1 MIDLELFGELA
12 TIPKGQFQPKPT
24 TLTAGQKE
32 ALQPLW
38 ESLDGL
44 TKVGIWDCTPGIF
57 TADRTAMAELCHIMS
72 GSATITNHDGSG
84 SKRVKAGDLL
94 ILPIG
99 WYGDWEVHEAIRKTY
114 VLISSRV

>member
-1 MIDLELFGELA
+1 MIDLKLFGDLA
-12 TIPKGQFQPKPT
+12 AIPKGVFQPKPT
-24 TLTAGQKE
+24 TLTAGQEE

-44 TKVGIWDCTPGIF
+44 TKVGIWDCTPGTF
-57 TADRTAMAELCHIMS
+57 TADRTAMAELCHILS

-84 SKRVKAGDLL
+84 SRRVTAGDLL

-99 WYGDWEVHEAIRKTY
+99 WCGEWEVHEAIRKTY
-114 VLISSRV
+114 VLISSG

>member
-1 MIDLELFGELA
+1 MIDLKLFGDLDSL
-12 TIPKGQFQPKPT
+12 PKGEFKPKPT

-44 TKVGIWDCTPGIF
+44 TKVGIWDCTPGTF
-57 TADRTAMAELCHIMS
+57 TADRTAMAELCHILS
-72 GSATITNHDGSG
+72 GSATVTNYDGSG
-84 SKRVKAGDLL
+84 SRRIEAGGLL

-99 WYGDWEVHEAIRKTY
+99 WRGEWQVHETIRKIY
-114 VLISSRV
+114 VLIRPR

>member
-1 MIDLELFGELA
+1 MIDLKLFGDLA
-12 TIPKGQFQPKPT
+12 SLPKAEFKPKPT

-44 TKVGIWDCTPGIF
+44 TKVGIWDCTPGTF
-57 TADRTAMAELCHIMS
+57 TADRTTMAELCHILS
-72 GSATITNHDGSG
+72 GSATVTNYDGSG
-84 SKRVKAGDLL
+84 SRRIEAGDLL

-99 WYGDWEVHEAIRKTY
+99 WRGEWQVHETIRKTY
-114 VLISSRV
+114 VLISVR

>member
-1 MIDLELFGELA
+1 MIDLKLFGDLA
-12 TIPKGQFQPKPT
+12 AIPKGKFQSKPT

-44 TKVGIWDCTPGIF
+44 TKVGVWDCTPGSF
-57 TADRTAMAELCHIMS
+57 TADRTTMAELCHILS
-72 GSATITNHDGSG
+72 GSATVTNHDGSG
-84 SKRVKAGDLL
+84 SKRIKAGDLL

-99 WYGDWEVHEAIRKTY
+99 WCGEWEVHESIRKTY
-114 VLISSRV
+114 VLISAG